1 MNIHF
6 PKYLLI
12 ASLSLAVVGC
22 STYGDYEEIQ
32 RAKLEAEGP
41 VARHAVPL
49 QGTAQPAMPEG
60 IANPPVLPSVQHH
73 SPLFVT
79 PGLYDGAAY
88 QATRMSAQK
97 MQQHYQ
103 PQVGVNVNH
112 YVQGMMHDLVA
123 NLDMVKQGMIIGVT
137 SFVYLDGAYDQT
149 DLFGNQLSEGFMHE
163 IHQFGLDVVDFKTTD
178 FIRVTPKGDFVF
190 SRDFMELR
198 EEQPIEFVLGGTL
211 VQHQGGTL
219 VNARIVS
226 VASKKV
232 LASAQSFVPQ
242 HVVSAIQPSAM
253 PGKLYLKQ
261 GE

>member
-1 MNIHF
+1 MKTHF
-6 PKYLLI
+6 TKHLLMV
-12 ASLSLAVVGC
+12 SLSLAVVGC
-22 STYGDYEEIQ
+22 STFKSYDELQ
-32 RAKLEAEGP
+32 KAQLDAKSP
-41 VARHAVPL
+41 PARHAVALKAEPL
-49 QGTAQPAMPEG
+49 PTVPAGTT
-60 IANPPVLPSVQHH
+60 NPPILPTVQTH

>member
-1 MNIHF
+1 MKTYF
-6 PKYLLI
+6 PKHLLMMSMSLVI
-12 ASLSLAVVGC
+12 AGC
-22 STYGDYEEIQ
+22 ASFNLFDE
-32 RAKLEAEGP
+32 AKQAQIEAEGP
-41 VARHAVPL
+41 PARHEVPL
-49 QGTAQPAMPEG
+49 QGEPLPVAQPGTA
-60 IANPPVLPSVQHH
+60 APVLPTVVTS
-73 SPLFVT
+73 SPLYVT

-97 MQQHYQ
+97 LQQHYQ
-103 PQVGVNVNH
+103 PQIGVNVNH

-198 EEQPIEFVLGGTL
+198 EEQPIEYVLGGTL

-242 HVVSAIQPSAM
+242 HVVNAIQPSAM

>member
-1 MNIHF
+1 MKTHL
-6 PKYLLI
+6 PQHLLI
-12 ASLSLAVVGC
+12 AGISLMAVGC
-22 STYGDYEEIQ
+22 STFAGYNELQKAQTTEDT
-32 RAKLEAEGP
+32 P
-41 VARHAVPL
+41 PARHAVAL
-49 QGTAQPAMPEG
+49 QGVPQPASPEG
-60 IANPPVLPSVQHH
+60 MAHPPVLPTIQNH
-73 SPLFVT
+73 SPLFVS

-103 PQVGVNVNH
+103 PQLGVNVNH

-242 HVVSAIQPSAM
+242 HVVSAIQPSTL
-253 PGKLYLKQ
+253 PGKLNLKQ

>member
-1 MNIHF
+1 MKTQL
-6 PKYLLI
+6 PKHLFI
-12 ASLSLAVVGC
+12 ASLSLAIVGC
-22 STYGDYEEIQ
+22 SSLSIFDEAQQAQI
-32 RAKLEAEGP
+32 EAEGP
-41 VARHAVPL
+41 PARHDVAL
-49 QGTAQPAMPEG
+49 QGAPQRAMPAG
-60 IANPPVLPSVQHH
+60 AAAAPVLPSVQNS
-73 SPLFVT
+73 SPLYVT

-178 FIRVTPKGDFVF
+178 YIRVTPKGDFVF

-198 EEQPIEFVLGGTL
+198 EEQPIEYVLGGTL

-242 HVVSAIQPSAM
+242 HVVSAIQPSAL

>member
-1 MNIHF
+1 M
-6 PKYLLI
+6 KTYLPSQLLL
-12 ASLSLAVVGC
+12 ASLSLAMVGC
-22 STYGDYEEIQ
+22 SSLSLFEKSQQAEI
-32 RAKLEAEGP
+32 EAEGLP
-41 VARHAVPL
+41 ARHDVAL
-49 QGTAQPAMPEG
+49 QAEPVGRSDATA
-60 IANPPVLPSVQHH
+60 PVLPTMIAS
-73 SPLFVT
+73 SPLYVT
-79 PGLYDGAAY
+79 PGIYDGAAY

-198 EEQPIEFVLGGTL
+198 EEQPIEYVLGGTL

-242 HVVSAIQPSAM
+242 HVVSAIQPSSM